1 MRKKEKGYLT
11 PFYINMSF
19 LVLRRFPRDIKIQVI
34 RVTQTLFYL
43 VVQNVF
49 LKQTQFLQVYLTIA
63 NQFYLYFK
71 QRLPNL
77 SLKKQYIEITG
88 NLMKTFLI
96 EIFIINFP
104 QSNPKTWLLL
114 KQKMINFR
122 RTCATNHSSHVTK
135 ALRKAIMRRSYL
147 ENYI

>member
-1 MRKKEKGYLT
+1 
-11 PFYINMSF
+11 
-19 LVLRRFPRDIKIQVI
+19 
-34 RVTQTLFYL
+34 
-43 VVQNVF
+43 
-49 LKQTQFLQVYLTIA
+49 
-63 NQFYLYFK
+63 
-71 QRLPNL
+71 
-77 SLKKQYIEITG
+77 
-88 NLMKTFLI
+88 MKTFLI